1 MSMDLVFILKW
12 VKSVLG
18 GALIPSLWDSAAFL
32 MLNEQQIYF
41 FGQIQTN
48 QTGGQPDSETF
59 P

>member
-1 MSMDLVFILKW
+1 MS
-12 VKSVLG
+12 
-18 GALIPSLWDSAAFL
+18 ALCIPSLWDSAALL